1 MKNRLVISIKVTVD
15 GCTLVE
21 PRESSKYE
29 EIPQL
34 SALRLALKSPLPV
47 RDLIS
52 ELTKINCK
60 LDVTSTTPSVSK
72 STYDD
77 IAEIASGFVCE
88 SSSDGSVSFSIRE
101 ASTDEIFGA
110 IEFES
115 NSKTSEEEEEKEE
128 EDTWFAVRVNKSGFS
143 IQNSEKNSEESESSS
158 LRSSILSSSIIAV
171 GEDAK
176 NAMQKPNV
184 SLVKNVLPVC
194 NVLGVLGIVLS
205 SIV

>member
-1 MKNRLVISIKVTVD
+1 MAVLNFIKIVVDTKRETAYFYHVVMTSSSSSTHSSSSCIHNLSPPHTISFF
-15 GCTLVE
+15 
-21 PRESSKYE
+21 
-29 EIPQL
+29 
-34 SALRLALKSPLPV
+34 
-47 RDLIS
+47 
-52 ELTKINCK
+52 
-60 LDVTSTTPSVSK
+60 SVSHK

-88 SSSDGSVSFSIRE
+88 SSSDDSVSFSIRE

-115 NSKTSEEEEEKEE
+115 NSKTSEEEQEKEE

-184 SLVKNVLPVC
+184 SLVKNLSSLLS
-194 NVLGVLGIVLS
+194 VLGVLDRT
-205 SIV
+205 